1 MEPREVFDVME
12 AEALAS
18 DAFLDGLPAE
28 SLDEASPCRGWSVGD
43 VIAHLTLGSR
53 AYISRIRR
61 ALGEIPP
68 SQRPAP
74 GPGRELI
81 ASEARRIRTE
91 AGAALTENFKRGNA
105 ELAVFFRGLSPENLN
120 VKLRVAGLETEA
132 WFFAALR
139 VAELSIHG
147 WDMRRPFDSG
157 VGLSEPAA
165 AVLADVHLPLFI
177 ALAVR
182 PGEHKLRD
190 GRFLFNLSGPT
201 RTLALHLG
209 DGTPTLAPAP
219 PSAEAD
225 AAFAMTAADFA
236 LLLYGRVSYDAL
248 LAEGRLSV
256 DGDSRLAAAFGEL
269 CRGI

>member
-1 MEPREVFDVME
+1 MEPSEVFEVME
-12 AEALAS
+12 AEATAAE
-18 DAFLDGLPAE
+18 AFLDGLPAE
-28 SLDEASPCRGWSVGD
+28 GLDEPSPCQGWSVGD

-68 SQRPAP
+68 SQRRAP

-81 ASEARRIRTE
+81 ASEARRIRVE

-105 ELAVFFRGLSPENLN
+105 ELAAFFRGLSPENLN
-120 VKLRVAGLETEA
+120 VKLRVAGLETGA

-147 WDMRRPFDSG
+147 WDIRRPFDPG

-165 AVLADVHLPLFI
+165 AVLSDVHLPRFI
-177 ALAVR
+177 ALAIR
-182 PGEHKLRD
+182 PREHELRD
-190 GRFLFNLSGPT
+190 GCFRFDLSGPA
-201 RTLALHLG
+201 RTLAVHLE
-209 DGTPTLAPAP
+209 DGAPTLAPAS
-219 PSAEAD
+219 PSADVD
-225 AAFAMTAADFA
+225 AALAMTAADFA
-236 LLLYGRVSYDAL
+236 LLLYGRVPYDAL
-248 LAEGRLSV
+248 LKEGRLSV
-256 DGDSRLAAAFGEL
+256 DGDSGLAAAFGEL

>member
-1 MEPREVFDVME
+1 MELTEIFEVME
-12 AEALAS
+12 AEAAL
-18 DAFLDGLPAE
+18 DEAFLDGLPAE
-28 SLDEASPCRGWSVGD
+28 GLDEASPCQGWSVGD

-68 SQRPAP
+68 SQRRAP
-74 GPGRELI
+74 GAGRELI
-81 ASEARRIRTE
+81 ASEARRIRAE
-91 AGAALTENFKRGNA
+91 AGGALTENFKRGNA
-105 ELAVFFRGLSPENLN
+105 ELAAFFHGLSPENLT

-147 WDMRRPFDSG
+147 WDMRRPFDPRVS
-157 VGLSEPAA
+157 LSAPAA
-165 AVLADVHLPLFI
+165 AVLADVHLPRFI
-177 ALAVR
+177 SLAVR
-182 PGEHKLRD
+182 PAERELRN

-201 RTLALHLG
+201 RTLALHLEG
-209 DGTPTLAPAP
+209 GTPTLALAP
-219 PSAEAD
+219 PSADAD

-236 LLLYGRVSYDAL
+236 LLLYGRAGYDAL
-248 LAEGRLSV
+248 LAEKRLAV
-256 DGDSRLAAAFGEL
+256 KGDSDLAAAFGRL

>member
-1 MEPREVFDVME
+1 MEPREIFDVME

-18 DAFLDGLPAE
+18 ETFLDGLSAE
-28 SLDEASPCRGWSVGD
+28 SLDELSPCQGWSVGD

-68 SQRPAP
+68 SQRRAP

-81 ASEARRIRTE
+81 ASEARRIRAE
-91 AGAALTENFKRGNA
+91 AGGALIEHFKRGNV
-105 ELAVFFRGLSPENLN
+105 ELAAFLRGLSPDELN
-120 VKLRVAGLETEA
+120 VEIRVAGLETGA

-147 WDMRRPFDSG
+147 WDIRRPFDTG
-157 VGLSEPAA
+157 AQLSEPAA
-165 AVLADVHLPLFI
+165 AVLADIHLPRFV

-182 PGEHKLRD
+182 AGEHELRN
-190 GRFLFNLSGPT
+190 GCFRFDLSGPT
-201 RTLALHLG
+201 RTLALRLEA
-209 DGTPTLAPAP
+209 GTPSLAPAS
-219 PSAEAD
+219 PSANAD
-225 AAFAMTAADFA
+225 AALRMTAADFA
-236 LLLYGRVSYDAL
+236 LLLYGRVGYDTL
-248 LAEGRLSV
+248 LAEGRLLV
-256 DGDSRLAAAFGEL
+256 DGDAGLAAAFGEL

>member
-1 MEPREVFDVME
+1 MEPREIFDVME

-18 DAFLDGLPAE
+18 EAFLDGLSVE
-28 SLDEASPCRGWSVGD
+28 SLDESSPCQGWSVGD

-68 SQRPAP
+68 SQRRAP

-81 ASEARRIRTE
+81 ASEARRIRAE
-91 AGAALTENFKRGNA
+91 AGGALIENFKCGNA
-105 ELAVFFRGLSPENLN
+105 GLATFLRGLSPEKLN
-120 VKLRVAGLETEA
+120 AEIRVAGLETGA

-147 WDMRRPFDSG
+147 WDIRRPFDPG

-177 ALAVR
+177 TLAIR
-182 PGEHKLRD
+182 PREHELRN
-190 GRFLFNLSGPT
+190 GCFRFDLSGPA
-201 RTLALHLG
+201 RTLALRLEAG
-209 DGTPTLAPAP
+209 APTLASAS
-219 PSAEAD
+219 PSADAD
-225 AAFAMTAADFA
+225 AAFVMTVADFA
-236 LLLYGRVSYDAL
+236 LLLYGRVGYDTL
-248 LAEGRLSV
+248 LAEGRLLV
-256 DGDSRLAAAFGEL
+256 DGDSGLAAALGEL